1 MLRTE
6 TDKAQYLEVYRGRL
20 ALARGATD
28 EAREIFLAALDY
40 RSGRQGLAPLLAEL
54 AELGARTGDV
64 ALYERFGAQ
73 ALELGWR
80 SGARKS
86 LAQATRARA
95 IIAIG
100 EERFDDALTD
110 VENALQIYQ
119 SLGTTWEEARTRYV
133 LAGLYRRRASEGDA
147 ALAQTELARALALF
161 DALRA
166 VRDIARA
173 RAALAGGDIRLP

>member
-28 EAREIFLAALDY
+28 EAREIFLSALDY

-54 AELGARTGDV
+54 AELGARTGDA

-86 LAQATRARA
+86 LAQATRARS
-95 IIAIG
+95 IVAIG

-133 LAGLYRRRASEGDA
+133 LAGLYRRRGSEADA
-147 ALAQTELARALALF
+147 ACAQTELARALALF